1 MNQPTVILRTSL
13 RRFSAQAP
21 RPETR
26 AQRYLAASCIVSGVL
41 LPFIPP
47 ALESSRRRKLDEPP
61 QDTYPPLCFHSR

>member
-1 MNQPTVILRTSL
+1 MSQPTVMLRTSL

-21 RPETR
+21 KPESR

-47 ALESSRRRKLDEPP
+47 ALESSRGRKLDQPP
-61 QDTYPPLCFHSR
+61 TNKYPPLCFHAR